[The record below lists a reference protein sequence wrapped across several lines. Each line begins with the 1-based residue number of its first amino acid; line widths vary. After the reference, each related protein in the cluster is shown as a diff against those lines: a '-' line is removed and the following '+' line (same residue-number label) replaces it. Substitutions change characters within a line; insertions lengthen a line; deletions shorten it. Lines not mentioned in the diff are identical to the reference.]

1 SFAMDPRQGYFTASS
16 NVQSQ
21 VTGAALGEFLK
32 EFEKIRGGDVSADEM
47 TKARLTRRTNMIQ
60 SFQGLRGILAMAA
73 TLELNELPFSSIG
86 DELNAIGDVTEDALN
101 KLAGPSIP
109 LDQAVIVLVGD
120 KKTILA
126 QIADLGLPTPT
137 ELTVT
142 GEPAG

>member
-1 SFAMDPRQGYFTASS
+1 
-16 NVQSQ
+16 
-21 VTGAALGEFLK
+21 
-32 EFEKIRGGDVSADEM
+32 SADEM

-86 DELNAIGDVTEDALN
+86 DELNAIGNVTEDALN

-109 LDQAVIVLVGD
+109 LEQAVIVLVGD